1 MAFDTL
7 ALLAIVVLTSLCI
20 GMVCGY
26 RYSKSSNGIRE
37 TPNRSEA
44 ANQLRFLF
52 EKGQLTQADPA
63 GLKLLHLTD
72 APNITWQDV
81 SEGLSARIEGLPKV
95 LMDGHGKMTTY
106 PEDPRP
112 DEPQAVLEE
121 SGAFTRLSLINMFEG
136 TNDIQITP
144 KASLGLAALTA
155 PFPIWQTDEKGIIT
169 WKNRKFEEFGF
180 PKVPIAAKKLN
191 TNPAQ
196 NRISVTDPKSHE
208 LRYFDVLTQ
217 NLFRGQI
224 YYGLNADCAV
234 KAESIRRDFVQTL
247 GKTFAQLSTGIAV
260 FDNGPRLVMFNPA
273 LTDIFGLSAE
283 FLSSRPTLQSLFDHM
298 REYRM
303 IPEPRNYVSW
313 REQLTNLILGASEG
327 KYRENWQLPTG
338 ETIRVTGQSHP
349 EGALGFLFEDITAE
363 ISLSRR
369 FKEDVSRAYGLMDAQ
384 PDPMAAIN
392 QHGVVFFTNKAFKDR
407 WKTDPESS
415 FADFTIDDLLNL
427 IEPEMSAAELVR
439 LRKSLK
445 TQKPDRNQIT
455 SCQNAEF
462 HLTSAEGKIQVLT
475 QKPLHALPH
484 LEALKNPAE

>member
-1 MAFDTL
+1 VAFDTL
-7 ALLAIVVLTSLCI
+7 ALLAIVILTSLCI

-26 RYSKSSNGIRE
+26 RHSNSSPSLQETANTSE
-37 TPNRSEA
+37 TPT
-44 ANQLRFLF
+44 QLRFLF
-52 EKGQLTQADPA
+52 EKGHLTQADPA

-72 APNITWQDV
+72 AQDITWQDV
-81 SEGLSARIEGLPKV
+81 FEGLSARIEGLPKV
-95 LMDGHGKMTTY
+95 LMDGQGKVTTF

-121 SGAFTRLSLINMFEG
+121 SGAFARLSLINMFWG
-136 TNDIQITP
+136 ADGIQVTP

-155 PFPIWQTDEKGIIT
+155 PFPIWQADEKGKIT

-180 PKVPIAAKKLN
+180 PYDPIAATKPN
-191 TNPAQ
+191 THPSQ
-196 NRISVTDPKSHE
+196 NRISVTDPENHE
-208 LRYFDVLTQ
+208 LRHFDVLTQ

-298 REYRM
+298 REHRM

-327 KYRENWQLPTG
+327 KYRENWQLPSG

-349 EGALGFLFEDITAE
+349 EGALGFLFQDITAE

-369 FKEDVSRAYGLMDAQ
+369 FKEDLSRAYGLMDAQ

-392 QHGVVFFTNKAFKDR
+392 QQGVVFFANKAFKDH

-415 FADFTIDDLLNL
+415 FADFTVDDLLNL
-427 IEPEMSAAELVR
+427 IEPEFGKGDLAR
-439 LRKSLK
+439 LRKALK
-445 TQKPDRNQIT
+445 MPEPGHTHII
-455 SCQNAEF
+455 SCEKAEF
-462 HLTSAEGKIQVLT
+462 HLTAAEGKIQVLT
-475 QKPLHALPH
+475 RKPSIALPH